1 MDFVGT
7 FSQFPIWKIYR
18 VKLYLSIKIKLKTYE
33 LLFLVVHNS
42 HFSSTLYK
50 LSKMQVYQ
58 NNGFYSIFYWAY
70 FSYFMESIIN
80 DNKKKWDHVQSVV
93 FNLCIDQILFLAT

>member
-1 MDFVGT
+1 
-7 FSQFPIWKIYR
+7 
-18 VKLYLSIKIKLKTYE
+18 
-33 LLFLVVHNS
+33 
-42 HFSSTLYK
+42 
-50 LSKMQVYQ
+50 MQVYQ